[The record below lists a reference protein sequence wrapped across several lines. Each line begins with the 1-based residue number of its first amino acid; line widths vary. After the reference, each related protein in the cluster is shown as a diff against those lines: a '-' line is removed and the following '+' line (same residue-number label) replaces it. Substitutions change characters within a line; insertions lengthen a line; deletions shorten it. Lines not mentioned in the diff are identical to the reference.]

1 MSTRRGTRHLQ
12 RRTHGRVAPVGVA
25 LTFAAC
31 ATAAHLQEARQSAH
45 DMLIELTGR
54 HRRGG
59 ISWSWWPA
67 PQAMERVLEIEG
79 AGGPAK
85 WKGLLEFLDEHP
97 DGFLVMAQCRSMPV
111 EETTR

>member
-1 MSTRRGTRHLQ
+1 
-12 RRTHGRVAPVGVA
+12 
-25 LTFAAC
+25 
-31 ATAAHLQEARQSAH
+31 
-45 DMLIELTGR
+45 
-54 HRRGG
+54 
-59 ISWSWWPA
+59 
-67 PQAMERVLEIEG
+67 MERVLEIEG